1 MAASNHHV
9 VSTWDPFRGGISEK
23 KLWPY
28 MEAMGNRQIKA
39 AELFLFDGRLGAAF
53 LEPLRLVELVMREL
67 IHKELTKHYGEYW
80 MLLPDVIDGRSLE
93 KVEATL
99 IRVGKRAPA
108 DRIVSDLNLG
118 LWAGL
123 LQKGGPSALDSRK
136 SVKHKETIWNPA
148 LSKVF
153 GHGAPQRKDVATTI
167 IRISY
172 LRNRIAHH
180 EPIIFGIIQPGTIIK
195 NRQLKQE
202 PISAF
207 LELMRIAEYMS
218 PSLAAFLDA
227 KFPVLEMLEENIS
240 KQALAYAKSSKNF
253 FWI

>member
-1 MAASNHHV
+1 MTASNNQV
-9 VSTWDPFRGGISEK
+9 VSTWDPFRGGISAK

-28 MEAMGNRQIKA
+28 MEAMGDRQIKA

-67 IHKELTKHYGEYW
+67 IHRELTRHYGEYW

-99 IRVGKRAPA
+99 IRVGKGAPA

-123 LQKGGPSALDSRK
+123 LQKGGPSALDSKK
-136 SVKHKETIWNPA
+136 SIKHKETIWNPA

-153 GHGAPQRKDVATTI
+153 CYGAPQRKEVATTLL
-167 IRISY
+167 RISY

-180 EPIIFGIIQPGTIIK
+180 EPI
-195 NRQLKQE
+195 
-202 PISAF
+202 SAF
-207 LELMRIAEYMS
+207 LELIRIAQYMS
-218 PSLAAFLDA
+218 PSLAAFLA
-227 KFPVLEMLEENIS
+227 SKFPILEMLEENLS
-240 KQALAYAKSSKNF
+240 KQALAYSKDSKSF

>member
-1 MAASNHHV
+1 MTASNNQV
-9 VSTWDPFRGGISEK
+9 VSTWDPFRGGISAK

-67 IHKELTKHYGEYW
+67 IHRELTRHYGEYW

-99 IRVGKRAPA
+99 IRVGKGAPA

-123 LQKGGPSALDSRK
+123 LQKGGPSALDSKK
-136 SVKHKETIWNPA
+136 SIKHKETIWNPA

-153 GHGAPQRKDVATTI
+153 CYGAPQRKEVATTLL
-167 IRISY
+167 RISY

-195 NRQLKQE
+195 NKQLKQE

-207 LELMRIAEYMS
+207 LELIRIAQYMS
-218 PSLAAFLDA
+218 PSLAAFLA
-227 KFPVLEMLEENIS
+227 SKFPILEMLEENLS
-240 KQALAYAKSSKNF
+240 KQALAYSKDSKSF